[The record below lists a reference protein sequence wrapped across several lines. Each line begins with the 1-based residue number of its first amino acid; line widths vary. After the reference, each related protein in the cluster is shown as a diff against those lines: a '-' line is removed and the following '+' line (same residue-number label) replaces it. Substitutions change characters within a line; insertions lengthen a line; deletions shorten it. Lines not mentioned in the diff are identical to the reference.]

1 MRRMDELPAEQRAE
15 ILARRLERSERALRE
30 TENALEE
37 RMKALDRANRGL
49 RLRETELAHNLA
61 IESAL
66 LLGALATAKMVT
78 IYGERARGFSFSDGA
93 AALLGLPDHAEVTM
107 QTLLDVI
114 HPLDRARIANAGRE
128 FFAEREPGVA
138 HAYQHRIV
146 RRANG
151 EIRWLSWSI
160 RRERSTRIR
169 PAYVLGAVRE
179 ITEER
184 RNRRQVRALQL
195 RAERRVAEL
204 NRLQAELA
212 KAKDKT
218 DRTLA
223 RRQQF
228 ITEMAHAIRTPMGGL
243 TGGVELLGLKLAQG
257 DPDLAVVRQS
267 LGELDEIASRLL
279 ENAGTDVEHA
289 ADLTPKPLP
298 TPIDAVSRG
307 EDMQETPRVL
317 LAEDTESNRYV
328 IERMLEEMGCD
339 VQTVENGAA
348 AVDAVRRG
356 EFDVILM
363 DVMMPIMSGE
373 QATQAI
379 RNLPG
384 PAARTPVIGITA
396 HSLQEERER
405 LLSSGMTACMAK
417 PVRREAL
424 ESAIRT
430 AMLGGGEAAGE
441 QARFDHQ
448 LLRHTFEQLPGAYRS
463 RMRDAAKKDIT
474 RYAKD
479 ALAAIAAGDDA
490 ALSRAAHSLNGVALN
505 VGAVGIV
512 EELAHYREA
521 AGKISPERF
530 RAEVAACL
538 LAFDDLY
545 EALIDSV

>member
-1 MRRMDELPAEQRAE
+1 MDEIPAEQRAE
-15 ILARRLERSERALRE
+15 ILALRLERSERALRE
-30 TENALEE
+30 TESALEE

-49 RLRETELAHNLA
+49 RFRETELAHNLE

-66 LLGALATAKMVT
+66 LLSALATAKMVT
-78 IYGERARGFSFSDGA
+78 IYGERARGFSFSGGA
-93 AALLGLPDHAEVTM
+93 AAMLGLPEHAEVTM
-107 QTLLDVI
+107 QTLLDAI
-114 HPLDRARIANAGRE
+114 HPLDRARIEKAGRE
-128 FFAEREPGVA
+128 FFSRREAGVA
-138 HAYQHRIV
+138 HEYDHRIV
-146 RRANG
+146 RADNG

-160 RRERSTRIR
+160 RRERSTRMR

-212 KAKDKT
+212 AAKDKT
-218 DRTLA
+218 ERTLA
-223 RRQQF
+223 HRQQF

-243 TGGVELLGLKLAQG
+243 TGGVELLGGKLDEG
-257 DPDLAVVRQS
+257 DPDLAIVRQS
-267 LGELDEIASRLL
+267 VGELDEIASRLL
-279 ENAGTDVEHA
+279 ENAGTDGDHA
-289 ADLTPKPLP
+289 AHPAPNPLP
-298 TPIDAVSRG
+298 TPIHAVSG
-307 EDMQETPRVL
+307 EEDMHEAPRVL

-339 VQTVENGAA
+339 VETVENGAA
-348 AVDAVRRG
+348 AVEAVRARD
-356 EFDVILM
+356 FDLILM
-363 DVMMPIMSGE
+363 DVMMPIMSGK

-405 LLSSGMTACMAK
+405 LLSSGMTACLAK

-424 ESAIRT
+424 ETAIRT
-430 AMLGGGEAAGE
+430 AMLGGRAATGE

-448 LLRHTFEQLPGAYRS
+448 LLRHTFEQLPAAYRT

-479 ALAAIAAGDDA
+479 ALAAIAAGDDE

-521 AGKISPERF
+521 AGAVSPERF

-545 EALIDSV
+545 EALIDDV